1 MHVILVGT
9 VKAALLGWRR
19 GMRGRGAAI
28 MEGGAR
34 KKEERSD
41 IRFPYLRTWCREI
54 FVVSNKQ
61 FIYLNLIPFY
71 SITRRVIPIKA
82 AQQGFLYK
90 PPNTASYVICYN
102 QPELWSP
109 VKNKLPI
116 WQLARVILAKR
127 QSRRTGRGNALKC
140 KTVNISTI
148 YVSIHQAVWAIK

>member
-1 MHVILVGT
+1 MHAVLVGA

-19 GMRGRGAAI
+19 GMCGQGAVI
-28 MEGGAR
+28 MEGAR
-34 KKEERSD
+34 RKEERSG
-41 IRFPYLRTWCREI
+41 IHFPYLWTWCRETL
-54 FVVSNKQ
+54 VVPNKQ

-109 VKNKLPI
+109 VKNKLPL
-116 WQLARVILAKR
+116 WQLARFIPAER

-140 KTVNISTI
+140 KTVNISTM